1 MESLFQSI
9 SYNQYMGDSTPKPVA
24 VCCPMCGESLSGL
37 TTKKISQ
44 CPACGFNTLL
54 VEASRQPSI
63 PATVPAYIPRFTL
76 WLLLAQVLLAALI
89 GTLFLFFASS
99 LYYPFSLVFVGIQFI
114 SIGVLLAFIWALRQ
128 EMAISGIR
136 ITLPILG
143 VITLPLG
150 SLAIGAAMSIAP
162 LRRWCC
168 TCRKLL
174 RGSAYIE
181 CSHCEASMHSMG
193 RCRQNQFHQI
203 AGLLDYTPTQSEIE
217 QICANCLKVLSEPVS
232 RGNEHE

>member
-1 MESLFQSI
+1 
-9 SYNQYMGDSTPKPVA
+9 MGDSTPKPMV
-24 VCCPMCGESLSGL
+24 VCCPMCGESLSGVITEETPL
-37 TTKKISQ
+37 
-44 CPACGFNTLL
+44 CPACSFDTRL
-54 VEASRQPSI
+54 VETSKQPQL

-76 WLLLAQVLLAALI
+76 WLLLVQVLLAALI
-89 GTLFLFFASS
+89 GTLFLFLASS
-99 LYYPFSLVFVGIQFI
+99 FYYPFSLIFAGIQLI
-114 SIGVLLAFIWALRQ
+114 SIGVLLAFIWALRR

-143 VITLPLG
+143 AITLPLG
-150 SLAIGAAMSIAP
+150 TLAIGAAMSIAP
-162 LRRWCC
+162 FRRWCC
-168 TCRKLL
+168 TCRKPL

-181 CSHCEASMHSMG
+181 CPHCEASMHSMG